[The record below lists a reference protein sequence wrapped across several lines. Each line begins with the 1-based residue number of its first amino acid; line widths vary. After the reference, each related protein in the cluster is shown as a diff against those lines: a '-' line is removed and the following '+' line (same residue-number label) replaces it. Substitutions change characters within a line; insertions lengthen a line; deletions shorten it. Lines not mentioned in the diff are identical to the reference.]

1 MYVAPGLL
9 DRRLRFY
16 QRAENGADG
25 FARPVY
31 IFGVERWGRVDRISA
46 RQQVAF
52 SPQAHVEIRA
62 DAVAMV
68 ADGVTVDSFGIVKDT
83 LDDTVYFVRGV
94 VPSRQLRVQVVS
106 LEAIDPTAY
115 ATFELWE
122 GDETL
127 DGVHLVGPEA

>member
-16 QRAENGADG
+16 ARAENGADG

-31 IFGVERWGRVDRISA
+31 LFTSERWGRVDRTAA

-52 SPQAHVEIRA
+52 SPQAHVEIRG

-68 ADGVTVDSFGIVKDT
+68 ALDVVIDSFGIVKDT
-83 LDDTVYFVRGV
+83 LDSALYFIRGV
-94 VPSRQLRVQVVS
+94 VPNRQLRVQVIT

-115 ATFELWE
+115 ATFALFE
-122 GDETL
+122 GEETL
-127 DGVHLVGPEA
+127 DGVHLVEGA